1 MSDRLSLIQKHVS
14 DQSALERHI
23 LEAVKR
29 QRAEDMVR
37 ADPDVNTL
45 LIEIERTLESH
56 LDALGKLAESYDA
69 KTESVFKKAF
79 TAAAGVV
86 AGLYDQVRSEEI
98 SRDLRDDYTALS
110 LAAMGYTAFTAFGLT
125 IKEPRIADLAER
137 HLKDLTPLL
146 VSISE
151 KLPVYVVKE
160 TVKENPEATV
170 DATVGPEAVRRTQS
184 AWAREVTESLA

>member
-29 QRAEDMVR
+29 QRDEDIVR

-45 LIEIERTLESH
+45 LIQIERTLESH
-56 LDALGKLAESYDA
+56 LDALGKLSDSYGAKAES
-69 KTESVFKKAF
+69 VLKKAV

-98 SRDLRDDYTALS
+98 SRALRDDYTALS

-125 IKEPRIADLAER
+125 VKEPRIADLAER
-137 HLKDLTPLL
+137 HLKDITPLL
-146 VSISE
+146 ISLSE

-184 AWAREVTESLA
+184 AWTREVTESLA

>member
-1 MSDRLSLIQKHVS
+1 MSDRLTLIQKHIS

-29 QRAEDMVR
+29 QRDEDVVR
-37 ADPDVNTL
+37 ADPEVNTL

-56 LDALGKLAESYDA
+56 LDAMNMLASSYDA
-69 KTESVFKKAF
+69 KSESMLKKAI
-79 TAAAGVV
+79 TAVAGVA
-86 AGLYDQVRSEEI
+86 AGLYDQVRSEEV
-98 SRDLRDDYTALS
+98 SRMLRDNYTALS
-110 LAAMGYTAFTAFGLT
+110 LATMGYTAFTAFGLT

-151 KLPVYVVKE
+151 KLPTYVVHE

-184 AWAREVTESLA
+184 AWTRDVTESLA